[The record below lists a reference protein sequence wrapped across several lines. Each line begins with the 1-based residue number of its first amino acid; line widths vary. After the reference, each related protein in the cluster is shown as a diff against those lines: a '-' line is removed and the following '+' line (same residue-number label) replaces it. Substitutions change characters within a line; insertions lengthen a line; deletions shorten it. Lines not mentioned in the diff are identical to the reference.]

1 MDNNVNGN
9 GYDNVNGTDYNNVN
23 PQNYYQPQQPQG
35 KDPGHGFAIASL
47 VCGIVGVVMACCCT
61 FLGIVLG
68 VVGIVL
74 AFLAKNK
81 SYTNSFEK
89 LAMAGLILSGVA
101 VGFGIINAILGG
113 ILGASMSNYTDYM

>member
-9 GYDNVNGTDYNNVN
+9 DYNNVN
-23 PQNYYQPQQPQG
+23 PQNVYQPQQPEA

-47 VCGIVGVVMACCCT
+47 VCGIVGLVMACCCT
-61 FLGIVLG
+61 FLGIILG

-74 AFLAKNK
+74 AIVSKQK
-81 SYTNSFEK
+81 SYTNTFEK

-113 ILGASMSNYTDYM
+113 VLGASLGSSYTDYM